1 MQFDFAISAKNL
13 SKCYHIYDQPRDR
26 FLQMLVRNRKRLYR
40 EFWALSDVSFD
51 IEKGGA
57 VGIIG
62 RNGSGK
68 STLLQIVC
76 GTLAPSSGTAITNG
90 RVAALLEL
98 GSGFNPDFT
107 GRENVYLNAAV
118 LGLHKEEIDHRFE
131 KIAEFADIG
140 DFIEQPVKTYSSGMY
155 MRLAF
160 AVAAHVDAEVLVI
173 DEALAVGDAMF
184 TQKCMRFLRD
194 FKLRGTLLFVSH
206 DAAAVIGLCD
216 NALWVHGGRTMAF
229 GPAKEVSEQY
239 LAFLHEKESTGVW
252 TGEQRGPSTQK
263 KAEEPARRKKAV
275 VSPEARSTPALSNTI
290 EVFDFKPGVSQEF
303 GLRGAEIRKVTLL
316 NDLGAEIP
324 QVFGGEDVCIRIE
337 VTVLQDIDSPIVG
350 FYIKDR
356 LGQPLFGDNT
366 YLTYRTTPM
375 SATAGSTIAAE
386 FRFSMPILPVGD
398 YSIAVAVASGTQDQH
413 VQHHWIHD
421 AMIIKSLSSSVSTGL
436 VGIPMHEISME
447 LDNKVH

>member
-1 MQFDFAISAKNL
+1 MQSDAAISARNL
-13 SKCYHIYDQPRDR
+13 SKCYQIYDKPRDR
-26 FLQMLVRNRKRLYR
+26 LLQMFVRSRKQLYR
-40 EFWALSDVSFD
+40 EFWALNDVSFD
-51 IEKGGA
+51 IRKGGA

-62 RNGSGK
+62 KNGSGK

-76 GTLAPSSGTAITNG
+76 GTLSPNSGTVTTSG

-98 GSGFNPDFT
+98 GSGFNPEFT
-107 GRENVYLNAAV
+107 GRENVYMNATV
-118 LGLHKEEIDHRFE
+118 LGLRKSEVDQRFE

-160 AVAAHVDAEVLVI
+160 AVAAHVDAEILVI

-194 FKLRGTLLFVSH
+194 FKQRGTLLFVSH

-216 NALWVHGGRTMAF
+216 EALWLNGGQTMAF
-229 GPAKEVSEQY
+229 GPAKEVSEKY
-239 LAFLHEKESTGVW
+239 LAFVHEQEFAGLHR
-252 TGEQRGPSTQK
+252 GEQRVPPSNRRDGSAAAKRVVTPPS
-263 KAEEPARRKKAV
+263 PATMPGHQNA
-275 VSPEARSTPALSNTI
+275 I

-303 GLRGAEIRKVTLL
+303 GMRGAEIQAVTLL
-316 NDLGAEIP
+316 DGRGEVMP
-324 QVFGGEDVCIRIE
+324 QIFGGEDVRLRIE
-337 VTVLQDIDSPIVG
+337 VGVLQEMDNPIVG

-356 LGQPLFGDNT
+356 LGQALFGDNT
-366 YLTYRTTPM
+366 YLTYRMNPM
-375 SATAGSTIAAE
+375 SAPVGSTITAE

-398 YSIAVAVASGTQDQH
+398 YSIAVAVASGTQDRH

-421 AMIIKSLSSSVSTGL
+421 AVVVKSLSSSVSTGL
-436 VGIPMHEISME
+436 VGIPMHGIFLEIE
-447 LDNKVH
+447 DNVG